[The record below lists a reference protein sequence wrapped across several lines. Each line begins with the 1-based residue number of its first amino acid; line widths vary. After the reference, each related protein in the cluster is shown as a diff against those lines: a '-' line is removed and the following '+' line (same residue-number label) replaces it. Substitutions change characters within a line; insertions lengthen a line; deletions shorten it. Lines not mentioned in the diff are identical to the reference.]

1 MKFPLCTI
9 DNLLLRCED
18 VNNETMYLRARY
30 KSKSPNKGW
39 TGGCLSD
46 GQCTVNVTAESS
58 FKDYT
63 RRWCQRNE
71 MIYAV
76 IVVYSEGY
84 VNVTIQH
91 IYRVPRMR
99 PYLKV
104 KTRLMERLK
113 PSVLI
118 VHPKSATS
126 LCDLREAMSDT
137 YDKYHFV
144 TCAVPFRLND
154 TEGDADVQPYDKL
167 YGYYIKTLQDYLTL
181 RTWDLVCFLSGG
193 SYKDGK
199 PYYGILMN
207 DKFVN
212 FVSKLNYPSV
222 CAVGHADEQRL
233 FDMAFDD
240 SLATPSLLGIRLKEL
255 YHHYYNNK

>member
-46 GQCTVNVTAESS
+46 GQCTVNVT
-58 FKDYT
+58 
-63 RRWCQRNE
+63 
-71 MIYAV
+71 
-76 IVVYSEGY
+76 
-84 VNVTIQH
+84 IQH

-118 VHPKSATS
+118 VHPKSETS

-144 TCAVPFRLND
+144 TCSIPFRLSDENEN
-154 TEGDADVQPYDKL
+154 TDAMPYDKL
-167 YGYYIKTLQDYLTL
+167 YGYYTKTLQYYLTV
-181 RTWDLVCFLSGG
+181 RSWDLVCFLSGG

>member
-9 DNLLLRCED
+9 DDLLLHCED
-18 VNNETMYLRARY
+18 INNETVYLRAKY
-30 KSKSPNKGW
+30 KSKAPEKGW
-39 TGGCLSD
+39 VGGCLTD
-46 GQCTVNVTAESS
+46 GQCSVNVTADSS

-71 MIYAV
+71 MVYAV
-76 IVVYSEGY
+76 IATYTMGF

-144 TCAVPFRLND
+144 NCAVPFRLND
-154 TEGDADVQPYDKL
+154 TEEDADVQPYDKL

>member
-1 MKFPLCTI
+1 MFLNGIRKMMDKGRVNKTMRNILFRAKRI
-9 DNLLLRCED
+9 DNGEW
-18 VNNETMYLRARY
+18 V
-30 KSKSPNKGW
+30 
-39 TGGCLSD
+39 
-46 GQCTVNVTAESS
+46 
-58 FKDYT
+58 
-63 RRWCQRNE
+63 
-71 MIYAV
+71 
-76 IVVYSEGY
+76 
-84 VNVTIQH
+84 
-91 IYRVPRMR
+91 
-99 PYLKV
+99 
-104 KTRLMERLK
+104 
-113 PSVLI
+113 
-118 VHPKSATS
+118 
-126 LCDLREAMSDT
+126 
-137 YDKYHFV
+137 
-144 TCAVPFRLND
+144 
-154 TEGDADVQPYDKL
+154 